1 MQLILIDT
9 SISAAE
15 CVGID
20 VPVIPAVQR
29 LRQENELRLR
39 PAWAPQQD
47 LASKTKQKNHMSK
60 TKGSGERPESWSPS

>member
-39 PAWAPQQD
+39 PPWAPQQD
-47 LASKTKQKNHMSK
+47 LGSKTKQKKHMSK